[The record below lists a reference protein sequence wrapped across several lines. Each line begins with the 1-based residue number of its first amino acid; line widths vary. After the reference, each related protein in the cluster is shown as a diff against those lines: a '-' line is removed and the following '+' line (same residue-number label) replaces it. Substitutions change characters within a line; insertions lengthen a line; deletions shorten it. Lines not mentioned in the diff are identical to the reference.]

1 MVALIDIP
9 IVGQSY
15 NMKDWALD
23 CQRTVNLYP
32 QVVESGNAPQVAALL
47 CTPGLVKRFEFK
59 NVIRGLFALTD
70 FMLVVAGNALFKV
83 DKNERIKEIG
93 EISGDDLVSFADNSL
108 HIMIVSDNA
117 YRFDIK
123 KESLAK
129 LEITNESGFLG
140 AGDVTFLDSRFVW
153 SIPNSG
159 RMQWSNL
166 LETKTD
172 ALSYAT
178 AEAKSDNVVR
188 TIANNGQLWL
198 IGERTTEIWNSTG
211 SNDLPFQRMSGAYIP
226 TGCAAKDSVCQFGGA
241 LIWLTQTEHGQS
253 QIVMTEGYQVKRI
266 SNHAIE
272 ADISNYD
279 SVDDAYSFS
288 YQQDGHAFFVIT
300 FPSVKKTWC
309 YDASTQMWHERAW
322 YNPSTFMN
330 EHHRANT
337 HCFFNSEHL
346 VGDRENG
353 LIYRLCPDCRD
364 DNKQM
369 ILRERT
375 TPVINPHLQK
385 LIFDELEIKMQVG
398 QMDNTKPLVMLD
410 WSDDGGKTWS
420 RVYQQNLG
428 GIGKFSSR
436 VSFRRLG
443 QSLNRV
449 FRLKMSDAANLVIL
463 GAKAK
468 VR

>member
-32 QVVESGNAPQVAALL
+32 QVIESGNTPQVAALL

-59 NVIRGLFALTD
+59 GVIRGLFALTD

-83 DKNERIKEIG
+83 DKNKRIKEIG

-117 YRFDIK
+117 YRFDIE
-123 KESLAK
+123 KELLAK
-129 LEITNESGFLG
+129 LNITDESGFLG
-140 AGDVTFLDSRFVW
+140 ASDVTFLDSRFVW

-178 AEAKSDNVVR
+178 AEAKSDNIVR

-198 IGERTTEIWNSTG
+198 IGERTTEIWSSTG
-211 SNDLPFQRMSGAYIP
+211 SNDLPFQRMSGVYIP

-253 QIVMTEGYQVKRI
+253 QIVMTEGYQVRRI

-300 FPSVKKTWC
+300 FPSAKKTWC

-322 YNPSTFMN
+322 YNPDTFMN

-337 HCFFNSEHL
+337 HCFFNGEHL

-428 GIGKFSSR
+428 GIGKFNSR

>member
-32 QVVESGNAPQVAALL
+32 QVIESGNTPQVSALL
-47 CTPGLVKRFEFK
+47 CTPGLVKRFEFDG
-59 NVIRGLFALTD
+59 VIRGLFALTD
-70 FMLVVAGNALFKV
+70 FMLVVAGSTLWKV
-83 DKNERIKEIG
+83 DKNGSKLKIG
-93 EISGDDLVSFADNSL
+93 EVEGMGLVFFSDNSL
-108 HIMIVSDNA
+108 HIIIVSEKSYQFTISKNLLQEL
-117 YRFDIK
+117 K
-123 KESLAK
+123 
-129 LEITNESGFLG
+129 ITDDSGFLG
-140 AGDVTFLDSRFVW
+140 ASDVTFLDSRFIW
-153 SIPNSG
+153 SVPNSG
-159 RMQWSNL
+159 RIQWSKL

-178 AEAKSDNVVR
+178 AEAKSDNIVR

-226 TGCAAKDSVCQFGGA
+226 AGCAAKDSVCQFGGA

-253 QIVMTEGYQVKRI
+253 QIVMTEGYQVRRI

-272 ADISNYD
+272 ADISSYK
-279 SVDDAYSFS
+279 SIDDAYSFS

-322 YNPSTFMN
+322 YNPDTFMN

-337 HCFFNSEHL
+337 HCFFNGEHL

-420 RVYQQNLG
+420 RVHQQNLG
-428 GIGKFSSR
+428 GIGKFNSR

-449 FRLKMSDAANLVIL
+449 FRVKMSDAANLIIL